1 MMPREVTLYAGK
13 RYGGGTPWIARI
25 IGTHPKWR
33 INRHFLPVQ
42 RSMSRSGRT
51 GYASIQVTTPGLY
64 ECAHAWAD
72 GTRREY
78 YLVIDRG
85 DRLAAEPVPAGR
97 IHGLAEMLDKGA
109 TVDALWAAVE
119 DPICPP

>member
-1 MMPREVTLYAGK
+1 MMEVTLYAEK

-51 GYASIQVTTPGLY
+51 GYASIRVTTPGLY

-119 DPICPP
+119 DPTI